1 MVQTMIRFN
10 RRDSQSLWLPVPQE
24 DDLPIDDDV
33 YSNVTA
39 DEMDNQSDWDDN
51 VNDDIREDQYE
62 ETVYEEND
70 LIIEVDD
77 TE

>member
-1 MVQTMIRFN
+1 MV
-10 RRDSQSLWLPVPQE
+10 VPQE
-24 DDLPIDDDV
+24 DNLTIDDDV

-70 LIIEVDD
+70 LIIEADD

>member
-1 MVQTMIRFN
+1 M
-10 RRDSQSLWLPVPQE
+10 PVPQE

-62 ETVYEEND
+62 EAVYEEND
-70 LIIEVDD
+70 LIIEADD